1 MSHSAA
7 ISITSRG
14 TVVKWLYPF
23 LIALVLFPAIL
34 YDQILNSH
42 SEVGRAFIRNYNPTL
57 GVRNRCVVQDKQGLI
72 YIASEHG
79 VHEYDGV
86 TWRIIEIPHALPLMS
101 LASAPDNRIY
111 IGATND
117 FGYLAPDSL
126 GTLQFISLLE
136 QVPPGDRD
144 FGHVWN
150 VHATKEGIYFQ
161 TRPALFR
168 WSDKG
173 MRVWKTREWIHLSF
187 MVRGDLYLSFA
198 FRRPFKCGVVS
209 PGNGQCEERTFPR
222 VRRRHEKRQAGGSSH
237 IVTEFVC

>member
-79 VHEYDGV
+79 VHE
-86 TWRIIEIPHALPLMS
+86 
-101 LASAPDNRIY
+101 
-111 IGATND
+111 
-117 FGYLAPDSL
+117 
-126 GTLQFISLLE
+126 
-136 QVPPGDRD
+136 
-144 FGHVWN
+144 
-150 VHATKEGIYFQ
+150 
-161 TRPALFR
+161 
-168 WSDKG
+168 
-173 MRVWKTREWIHLSF
+173 
-187 MVRGDLYLSFA
+187 
-198 FRRPFKCGVVS
+198 
-209 PGNGQCEERTFPR
+209 
-222 VRRRHEKRQAGGSSH
+222 
-237 IVTEFVC
+237 